1 MDSGRLTDQGDTMR
15 EDNYRLHVRN
25 GVKWLTFPDFEEY
38 PELIHAFTTRHGGVS
53 TGEKT
58 SLNFGKGPDE
68 SWDNILEN
76 YRLLAAALSEEEAE
90 RSESS
95 GRTGDEVRP
104 AVIDRE
110 HMVRT
115 DQTHTANVLTVTEAH
130 LSMGILKPR
139 EYTDIDGLIT
149 NRRGIALITSHGDCN
164 ALFFYD
170 PKKQA
175 IGLAHSGWKGTLQ
188 EIGEAVVR
196 QMSAEFDTQPEDII
210 AGIGPAL
217 CQTCFEVDEDVAR
230 KFYAKN
236 GTWRQFA
243 FQREVGI
250 CSETGAERRK
260 HYIDLKAVVK
270 ETLQRVGV
278 REENI
283 HDMGLCSK
291 CRPDLFYSYRGQKG
305 KNGNM
310 ISLMM
315 LKK

>member
-1 MDSGRLTDQGDTMR
+1 MIDER
-15 EDNYRLHVRN
+15 YRLHEHN
-25 GVKWLTFPDFEEY
+25 GVKWLTFPQMEAY
-38 PELIHAFTTRHGGVS
+38 PDLVHAFTTRHGGVS

-68 SWDNILEN
+68 TWDNILEN
-76 YRLLAAALSEEEAE
+76 YRILAAAVSEAAG
-90 RSESS
+90 ESQL
-95 GRTGDEVRP
+95 VN
-104 AVIDRE
+104 RE

-115 DQTHTANVLTVTEAH
+115 DQTHTANVLTVTEDH
-130 LSMGILKPR
+130 LSMGILRPR

-188 EIGEAVVR
+188 EIAAQVIG
-196 QMSAEFDTQPEDII
+196 QMSAEFGTNPEDII
-210 AGIGPAL
+210 VGIGPAL
-217 CQTCFEVDEDVAR
+217 CQTCFEVDEDVAQ
-230 KFYAKN
+230 KLYGKQE
-236 GTWRQFA
+236 GWRNMA
-243 FQREVGI
+243 FQREIGV
-250 CSETGAERRK
+250 CSETGEPQRK
-260 HYIDLKAVVK
+260 HYINLKSVVGD
-270 ETLQRVGV
+270 TLLRCGV
-278 REENI
+278 QLENI
-283 HDMGLCSK
+283 HDMNLCTK

-315 LKK
+315 LK